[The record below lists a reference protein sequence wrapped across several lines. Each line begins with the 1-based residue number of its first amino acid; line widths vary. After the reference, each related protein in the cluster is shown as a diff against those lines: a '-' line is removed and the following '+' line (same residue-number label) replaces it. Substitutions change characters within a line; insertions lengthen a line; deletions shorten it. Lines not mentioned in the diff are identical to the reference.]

1 MCATMSSRTRTQEGF
16 ARSSLSGRPVGR
28 ESLHSILLGL
38 LLLAR

>member
-1 MCATMSSRTRTQEGF
+1 MSSSTRTQETL

-28 ESLHSILLGL
+28 DPLPLNLLGL

>member
-1 MCATMSSRTRTQEGF
+1 MSAMSSSTRTQEIA

-28 ESLHSILLGL
+28 DSLCLELLGL